1 MRDPMDRSRRLTDGT
16 RWRTF
21 MRLLRLDD
29 LMTSYTNASPGVG
42 LLMVDLDLGTPRVTV
57 PHLADVA
64 RLASSTCAWRINRI
78 KRLSEFGT
86 SLGSASATGTNRDQ
100 LVIQLLPQ
108 TVPAGAPPAP
118 HAFDGRYSNVEKRLA
133 SPPDRLWS
141 RTRCGRDTRG
151 ESCRSVAL
159 RRGAK
164 AARKEQS

>member
-1 MRDPMDRSRRLTDGT
+1 MTYMDVG
-16 RWRTF
+16 F
-21 MRLLRLDD
+21 P
-29 LMTSYTNASPGVG
+29 PGG
-42 LLMVDLDLGTPRVTV
+42 VT
-57 PHLADVA
+57 A
-64 RLASSTCAWRINRI
+64 STCAWRINRI

-86 SLGSASATGTNRDQ
+86 SLDSASATGTNRDQ

-108 TVPAGAPPAP
+108 AVPAGAPPAP
-118 HAFDGRYSNVEKRLA
+118 HAFDGRYSNVENRLA